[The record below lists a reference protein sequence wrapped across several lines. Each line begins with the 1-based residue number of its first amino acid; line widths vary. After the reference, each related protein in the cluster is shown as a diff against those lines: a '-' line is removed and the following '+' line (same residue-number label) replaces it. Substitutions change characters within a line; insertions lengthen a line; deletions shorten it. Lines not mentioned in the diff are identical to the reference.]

1 MRGNPQTGLV
11 EGNRTPHVPV
21 DNRLG
26 YCSLPGRQRI
36 GIPAG
41 NFGDSRAVD
50 GFRVGSHAA
59 AGFRAV
65 CGGDS
70 GDFCHAEE
78 LRALRGFRSS
88 ASSQPRWIGLPRPGR
103 CKTGMKKIFGR
114 SSINLG
120 R

>member
-1 MRGNPQTGLV
+1 MRGTPQTGLV
-11 EGNRTPHVPV
+11 EGNRTPHVPAG
-21 DNRLG
+21 NRLD

-41 NFGDSRAVD
+41 NFVDSRAVD

-88 ASSQPRWIGLPRPGR
+88 VSSQSHSIGRPRPGR
-103 CKTGMKKIFGR
+103 CKTRMKKYLQDHR
-114 SSINLG
+114 
-120 R
+120 